1 MSFKYKPNKFFDKNN
16 SFYNN
21 KYHNKNNMSLN
32 YDENNNNR
40 TLYGQNSSRQLFNP
54 FNRNDYKNR
63 NYPKNNYKRAPIV
76 VKLRGGTKIILS
88 TEREDY

>member
-1 MSFKYKPNKFFDKNN
+1 MSFKYKPIKFFDKNN

-32 YDENNNNR
+32 YDDNNNR

-63 NYPKNNYKRAPIV
+63 NYPKNNFKKAPIV

-88 TEREDY
+88 TQREDY